1 MIVEAAGDSTSE
13 AAGRSQTDVVIQG
26 IKDMITG
33 GELVAGSRLPI
44 EKDLSARFSVSRGSL
59 REGVRALATL
69 GVLETRQGDGTYVT
83 SLDPALLLSPI
94 GFLAE
99 LQTPADSAHLLAVRR
114 ILESE
119 SAARAA
125 LLLTDQQLEELSVIL
140 DRVDDILRS
149 DDSELDLEGYIDA
162 DTEFHRTIARASG
175 NPALAGLIES
185 LVGRTFRARLWRAIT
200 ERKAVRDTQA
210 EHRAILAELVSRDP
224 DRARIRM
231 SVHVL
236 GVEEFASDHQ
246 AEVDPARAEAG
257 GSRTKP
263 SAESSSQSASGISAS

>member
-1 MIVEAAGDSTSE
+1 MNSDATAEATPDTS
-13 AAGRSQTDVVIQG
+13 ARSQTDVVIQG
-26 IKDMITG
+26 IKDMITD

-44 EKDLSARFSVSRGSL
+44 EKDLSARFAVSRGSL

-83 SLDPALLLSPI
+83 SLDPALLLSPL
-94 GFLAE
+94 GFLAD
-99 LQTPADSAHLLAVRR
+99 LQTSAGSAHLLAVRR
-114 ILESE
+114 ILEAE

-125 LLLTDQQLEELSVIL
+125 LLLTDGQLGELSATL
-140 DRVDDILRS
+140 DRIDDILQS
-149 DDSELDLEGYIDA
+149 EDSELDLEGYIDA
-162 DTEFHRTIARASG
+162 DTEFHRIIARASG

-200 ERKAVRDTQA
+200 ERRAVRDTQA
-210 EHRAILAELVSRDP
+210 EHRAILSELVRRDP

-246 AEVDPARAEAG
+246 AEVDPSG
-257 GSRTKP
+257 
-263 SAESSSQSASGISAS
+263 ASGPPV